1 MTLYKGSQKI
11 GNVYKGGTNISK
23 IYKGSQLIYSYLA
36 FPIGTVLF
44 DSATPG
50 TYPIT
55 LPTGTYEVYCI
66 AGGGGASARKY
77 ARYRNGSGGGSGSGF
92 IGYIR
97 ITSKISARIAV
108 GAGGSGAF
116 TQGYDAVKG
125 TDGGNSYI
133 QDINRRDNII
143 TTYGGK
149 ARESNYRGQYND
161 AAGGGAGGAAPQI
174 TVTVISQTLNR
185 AGNVG
190 QSRTNT
196 EQAPGG
202 ASLYNGYGGGG
213 IAGADQYYANAGAGG
228 YVKIIYRGR

>member
-11 GNVYKGGTNISK
+11 GNVYRGGTTISK

-44 DSATPG
+44 EQSTPG
-50 TYPIT
+50 DSYYVTMPPG
-55 LPTGTYEVYCI
+55 LYEVYCI
-66 AGGGGASARKY
+66 AGGGGGSARRY
-77 ARYRNGSGGGSGSGF
+77 IRYRDGSGGGSGSGF

-97 ITSKISARIAV
+97 ITSKISARVTV
-108 GAGGSGAF
+108 GAAGNGAF
-116 TQGYDAVKG
+116 TQQYYAVKG
-125 TDGGNSYI
+125 GNGGNSSI
-133 QDINRRDNII
+133 ESLII
-143 TTYGGK
+143 TYGGQ
-149 ARESNYRGQYND
+149 ARESNYNGQYND
-161 AAGGGAGGAAPQI
+161 IAGGGAGGAAPTI
-174 TVTVISQTLNR
+174 NVTIISQTLNR

-213 IAGADQYYANAGAGG
+213 TAGADQYYANPGTNG

>member
-44 DSATPG
+44 DNATPG
-50 TYPIT
+50 TYSLT
-55 LPTGTYEVYCI
+55 LPAGTYEVYVI
-66 AGGGGASARKY
+66 AGGGGASAR
-77 ARYRNGSGGGSGSGF
+77 RYVRNRNGSGGGSGSGF

-97 ITSKISARIAV
+97 ITSKISAEIAV
-108 GAGGSGAF
+108 GAGGTGAF
-116 TQGYDAVKG
+116 TQGYAAVKG
-125 TDGGNSYI
+125 ADGGNSYI
-133 QDINRRDNII
+133 GGLV
-143 TTYGGK
+143 TCYGGK
-149 ARESNYRGQYND
+149 ARESNYSGQYND
-161 AAGGGAGGAAPQI
+161 AAGGGAGGAAPTI
-174 TVTVISQTLNR
+174 NTTIVSQTLNR

-202 ASLYNGYGGGG
+202 ASIYNNYGGGG
-213 IAGADQYYANAGAGG
+213 MAGADQYYANPGTNG